1 MNVRPLSEP
10 ARELIDA
17 VQQGLS
23 HDGLADCL
31 LLLSRM
37 VSPDLD
43 TQPYRARLAEYARR
57 LSEAVA
63 DEDDDMTR
71 IQCINDLLYRE
82 EGFRGNR
89 EEYYD
94 PRNSL
99 LNEVLDRRL
108 GLPITLSVLY
118 IELGR
123 RIGLRLSG
131 VGFPGHFLVRLDTGV
146 AGQFRII
153 DPFSQGRLLTASSLR
168 KRLEE
173 LRGDVIRDPRR
184 LTDPALPQA
193 VVLRALRNLRG
204 AYVRRRDLLRALVI
218 SDVMLELNP
227 VDPTEWLSRGRILE
241 DMDCAVEACED
252 YRRTLA
258 LAPDADPEGQLE
270 QRMRRLG
277 SGATRLH

>member
-1 MNVRPLSEP
+1 MDVRPLSEP

-17 VQQGLS
+17 AQHGLS
-23 HDGLADCL
+23 YDGLADYL
-31 LLLSRM
+31 LMLSRM
-37 VSPDLD
+37 VRPDLD
-43 TQPYRARLAEYARR
+43 TDPYRGRLDEYVRR
-57 LSEAVA
+57 LSQAVA
-63 DEDDDMTR
+63 EDDDDLTR
-71 IQCINDLLYRE
+71 VQRVNDLLFRE

-89 EEYYD
+89 DNYYD

-99 LNEVLDRRL
+99 LHEVLDRRL

-131 VGFPGHFLVRLDTGV
+131 VGFPGHFLVRLDTGM

-153 DPFSQGRLLTASSLR
+153 DPFSQGRLLTALSLR
-168 KRLEE
+168 QRLEE
-173 LRGDVIRDPRR
+173 LGSEVIGDSRR
-184 LTDPALPQA
+184 LTEPALPQA

-204 AYVRRRDLLRALVI
+204 AYVRRRDLMRALVI

-227 VDPTEWLSRGRILE
+227 ADPAEWLSRGRILE

-258 LAPDADPEGQLE
+258 LAPEADPEGRLE

-277 SGATRLH
+277 SRAARFH